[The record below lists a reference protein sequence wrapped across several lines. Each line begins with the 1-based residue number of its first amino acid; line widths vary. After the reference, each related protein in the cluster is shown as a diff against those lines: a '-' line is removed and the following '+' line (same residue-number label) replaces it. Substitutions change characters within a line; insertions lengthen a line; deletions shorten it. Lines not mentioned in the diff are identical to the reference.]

1 MATPAQQTTEVRLE
15 ISPPAGQG
23 AAKPMVITGAPHDLH
38 SDPQKI
44 HQLLDLL
51 NMPKGTEVKVM
62 TTASSVVVR

>member
-1 MATPAQQTTEVRLE
+1 MASPAQQQTTEVRLE
-15 ISPPAGQG
+15 ITPSAAG
-23 AAKPMVITGAPHDLH
+23 ARPIVITGAPHDLH

-51 NMPKGTEVKVM
+51 NMPKGTEVKVL